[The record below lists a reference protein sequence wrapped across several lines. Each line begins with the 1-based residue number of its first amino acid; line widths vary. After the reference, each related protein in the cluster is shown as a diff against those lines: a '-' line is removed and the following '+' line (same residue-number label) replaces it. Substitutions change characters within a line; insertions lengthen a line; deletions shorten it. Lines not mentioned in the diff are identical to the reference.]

1 MAGEIASM
9 WMIGARMALVLSAAV
24 SEAGTDVGAS
34 AGELAFK
41 AGLDGIDPMLRPM
54 ALFAA
59 AAAPPVAF
67 LRAALSRA
75 AWPLCAPGIG
85 S

>member
-1 MAGEIASM
+1 MAGAIASM
-9 WMIGARMALVLSAAV
+9 WIIGARIAFVFSAAV

-34 AGELAFK
+34 AGELALR
-41 AGLDGIDPMLRPM
+41 AGLDGIDPTLRPI

-67 LRAALSRA
+67 LSAVLSRA